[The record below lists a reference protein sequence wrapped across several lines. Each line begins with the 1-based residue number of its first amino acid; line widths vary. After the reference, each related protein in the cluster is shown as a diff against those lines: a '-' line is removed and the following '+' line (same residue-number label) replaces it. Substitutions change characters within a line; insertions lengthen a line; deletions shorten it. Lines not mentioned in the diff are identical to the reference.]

1 MNNSRKL
8 ASSVGVMIAATT
20 ALIVAACSSIDSG
33 PVSAAPTSP
42 VSVASANAAANT
54 TAHPHDNSELTP
66 EQIAGIAS
74 VVEATG
80 KYHAFAQSQKD
91 GYTSQYPAG
100 CAASPAGGQGFHYL
114 NPALVDDKIELLKPE
129 LVMYEPQKN
138 GSLKLVGVDYVVP
151 FDKWTSPNAPTLL
164 GRPFMR
170 NEPLGVWA
178 LHIWAWRKNPSG
190 VFAMWNPD
198 VSCAFAN

>member
-1 MNNSRKL
+1 MNNSRKII
-8 ASSVGVMIAATT
+8 SSVGIALAAATG
-20 ALIVAACSSIDSG
+20 LVIAACSSIDSG
-33 PVSAAPTSP
+33 PVSAAVTSP
-42 VSVASANAAANT
+42 VASAASHEHANMNA
-54 TAHPHDNSELTP
+54 ELTP

-80 KYHAFAQSQKD
+80 KYHAFNQAQRD

-100 CAASPAGGQGFHYL
+100 CAASPAGGQGFHYV
-114 NPALVDDKIELLKPE
+114 NPALVDAKIELLKPE

-151 FDKWTSPNAPTLL
+151 FDKWTSPTAPTLL
-164 GRPFMR
+164 GVPFMR

-198 VSCAFAN
+198 VSCAFAK